1 MESGSGDLIN
11 VGRNQS
17 GYAVIALKKKKYA
30 VGQQIRNGQQETLV
44 MLGGSPPDG
53 PVGGQVPG

>member
-17 GYAVIALKKKKYA
+17 GYAVIALKKK
-30 VGQQIRNGQQETLV
+30 NTLWV
-44 MLGGSPPDG
+44 NKFAMDSRRL
-53 PVGGQVPG
+53 